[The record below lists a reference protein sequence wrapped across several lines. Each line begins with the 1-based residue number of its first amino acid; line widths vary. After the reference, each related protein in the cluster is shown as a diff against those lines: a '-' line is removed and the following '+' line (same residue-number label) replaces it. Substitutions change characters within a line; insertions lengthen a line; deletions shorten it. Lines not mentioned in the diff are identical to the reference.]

1 MIFKFARSHLITV
14 ISREKAGRFDWI
26 HRGIY
31 GISCTQLNWNGQ
43 NGPSK
48 TNRLRTEQKPNP
60 KTAMSYALTGRAPG
74 ATFAAYI
81 VYSIQPTTRP
91 HRDKPSAT
99 SPLARCHRLGYSQ
112 PHRHR
117 AGQANCHTQPHYT
130 TSSPFTLPGGLDEVY
145 LRYES
150 GTWQASR
157 RMRVHAPAKASHAR
171 SSGKTLNTRALR
183 SPGGA

>member
-14 ISREKAGRFDWI
+14 ISGESGKIRLDSSWDLWDQLHA
-26 HRGIY
+26 
-31 GISCTQLNWNGQ
+31 TQLEWPKRAEQ
-43 NGPSK
+43 NEQAADRAKAKSQNSYELRFNRPSS
-48 TNRLRTEQKPNP
+48 RCHLRC
-60 KTAMSYALTGRAPG
+60 
-74 ATFAAYI
+74 YI